1 MNNNEL
7 IEKVIAKISGDPE
20 LLKTVGELTL
30 DKEDIELASSQ
41 RTDTMYIL
49 TGRVTVKSDSPEQQY
64 HYHPIIEDCFFNPEA
79 TENKMVCSDSLISM
93 QELQKKYESFGS
105 DTVILAVSIE
115 KFEKLQQMLDETI
128 AELMGSVRRAAET
141 IIRENEN
148 RIPSN
153 SVDFYKMY
161 RAILMHLMMSTNT
174 VIGSALT
181 DKSEIVE
188 SIDGV
193 EYENPVEDYD
203 CNYCDDCDSCDDCYN
218 FDCED
223 CFNEDDPPEHYHGT
237 FFGTIRRD

>member
-30 DKEDIELASSQ
+30 DKEDVELASSQ
-41 RTDTMYIL
+41 KPDTMYIL
-49 TGRVTVKSDSPEQQY
+49 TGRVTVKSDSDEPQY
-64 HYHPIIEDCFFNPEA
+64 HYHPIIEDCFLNPDA
-79 TENKMVCSDSLISM
+79 TENKMVCSDSLIKL
-93 QELQKKYESFGS
+93 QALQKKHEMYSRTEI
-105 DTVILAVSIE
+105 VILAVSME
-115 KFEKLQQMLDETI
+115 KFEKLQQLLDETI

-141 IIRENEN
+141 FIKENEK
-148 RIPSN
+148 RIPLN
-153 SVDFYKMY
+153 SVEFYRLY
-161 RAILMHLMMSTNT
+161 RSILLHLMMSTNT

-203 CNYCDDCDSCDDCYN
+203 CNYCDDCYN